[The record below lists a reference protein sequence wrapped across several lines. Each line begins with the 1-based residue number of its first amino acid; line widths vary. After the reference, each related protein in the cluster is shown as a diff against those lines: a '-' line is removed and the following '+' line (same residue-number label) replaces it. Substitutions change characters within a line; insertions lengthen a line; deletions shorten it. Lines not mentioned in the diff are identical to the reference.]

1 MIYKRML
8 IRDVHACQLARYR
21 YSHTRIRSNQNIIYK
36 IIECEREGE
45 LY

>member
-21 YSHTRIRSNQNIIYK
+21 VFTHKRIRNQNIIYT